1 MLTKFPNANKI
12 PLIKQASQPLQRE
25 ESKVGQK
32 RVRDEALEEKK
43 EIIVVQSEPTKRQ
56 RVDEQQVVSEPKN
69 PEDIIVAQSKDV
81 VPTDTSVVVGMTLTS

>member
-12 PLIKQASQPLQRE
+12 PLIKQASQPFQRE

-56 RVDEQQVVSEPKN
+56 RVDEQQLVSEPKN
-69 PEDIIVAQSKDV
+69 PEDIIVAQSKEV